1 MCWLKNKTKRILIKN
16 KISNRKNNKLICY
29 YNIKDNH
36 FFISDSV
43 LTNLTSKYN
52 LNTKELN
59 LLLNPIV
66 EEILNYKNVLYCN
79 NKSILISGLKI
90 IKKI

>member
-1 MCWLKNKTKRILIKN
+1 M
-16 KISNRKNNKLICY
+16 Y
-29 YNIKDNH
+29 G
-36 FFISDSV
+36 
-43 LTNLTSKYN
+43 KYN